1 MKQLGFLDFD
11 IRLTRINNATD
22 PLLQLE
28 KAIDWELFRSTLD
41 KARQKASMLS
51 CCSKS

>member
-11 IRLTRINNATD
+11 IRLTRINNAGD

-28 KAIDWELFRSTLD
+28 KAID
-41 KARQKASMLS
+41 
-51 CCSKS
+51 